1 MLLLRLT
8 PLTFSFVSYFLG
20 ITRVCI
26 RQYLLGSSIISIYIA
41 LWLYIGNTLVKV
53 QSIKPK
59 LSAGG
64 SGGAQSGESEGWFEM
79 ALLGFEILM
88 AFGLG
93 CYISVMAK
101 RELDRKIS
109 A

>member
-1 MLLLRLT
+1 M
-8 PLTFSFVSYFLG
+8 
-20 ITRVCI
+20 
-26 RQYLLGSSIISIYIA
+26 SIYIA

-59 LSAGG
+59 LS
-64 SGGAQSGESEGWFEM
+64 SGGGGQQSGESEGWFEM

-88 AFGLG
+88 AFGVG
-93 CYISVMAK
+93 CYISLMAK

-109 A
+109 E

>member
-1 MLLLRLT
+1 M
-8 PLTFSFVSYFLG
+8 
-20 ITRVCI
+20 
-26 RQYLLGSSIISIYIA
+26 SIYIA

-59 LSAGG
+59 LS
-64 SGGAQSGESEGWFEM
+64 SGGTSGGQQSGESEGWFEM

-88 AFGLG
+88 AFGVG
-93 CYISVMAK
+93 CYISFMAK

-109 A
+109 E

>member
-1 MLLLRLT
+1 M
-8 PLTFSFVSYFLG
+8 
-20 ITRVCI
+20 
-26 RQYLLGSSIISIYIA
+26 SIYIA

-59 LSAGG
+59 LSSGT
-64 SGGAQSGESEGWFEM
+64 SGGQQAGESEGWFEM

-88 AFGLG
+88 AFGVG
-93 CYISVMAK
+93 CYISLMAK

-109 A
+109 E

>member
-1 MLLLRLT
+1 M
-8 PLTFSFVSYFLG
+8 
-20 ITRVCI
+20 
-26 RQYLLGSSIISIYIA
+26 SIYIA

-59 LSAGG
+59 LSSGA
-64 SGGAQSGESEGWFEM
+64 SGGQQAGESEGWFEM

-88 AFGLG
+88 AFGVG
-93 CYISVMAK
+93 CYISLMAK

-109 A
+109 E

>member
-1 MLLLRLT
+1 M
-8 PLTFSFVSYFLG
+8 
-20 ITRVCI
+20 
-26 RQYLLGSSIISIYIA
+26 SIYIA

-59 LSAGG
+59 LS
-64 SGGAQSGESEGWFEM
+64 SGGGGGGGGQQSGESEGWFEM

-88 AFGLG
+88 AFGVG
-93 CYISVMAK
+93 CYISLMAK

-109 A
+109 E